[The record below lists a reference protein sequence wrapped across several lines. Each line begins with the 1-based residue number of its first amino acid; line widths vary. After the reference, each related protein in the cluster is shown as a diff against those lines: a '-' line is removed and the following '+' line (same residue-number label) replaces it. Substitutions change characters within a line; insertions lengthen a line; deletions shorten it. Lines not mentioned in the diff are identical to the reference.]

1 MIQRQTAFVGGL
13 VSFREPLLFKKKIE
27 QNKCVKRLKAFIW
40 TKKSSF
46 HYNFR
51 GLLKFCVNLR
61 LTITWVIQYVDRINS
76 VSSLHWKF
84 AFVNYD
90 VRFFKENII
99 MVVFR
104 KCHFLCS
111 DTSSIMDSIHAIMK
125 AIFTSLTLADG
136 GKRWFEELVQ
146 AIVNVFRLDNGCFK
160 LTTAKQWNG
169 WLLTLTTVP

>member
-61 LTITWVIQYVDRINS
+61 LTITGVIQYVDRINS
-76 VSSLHWKF
+76 VTACIESSRLSVKVHH
-84 AFVNYD
+84 N

-104 KCHFLCS
+104 KCHFLS
-111 DTSSIMDSIHAIMK
+111 DTCSIMDSISIDKKKTRHEIVQK
-125 AIFTSLTLADG
+125 RLTAL
-136 GKRWFEELVQ
+136 
-146 AIVNVFRLDNGCFK
+146 I
-160 LTTAKQWNG
+160 
-169 WLLTLTTVP
+169 